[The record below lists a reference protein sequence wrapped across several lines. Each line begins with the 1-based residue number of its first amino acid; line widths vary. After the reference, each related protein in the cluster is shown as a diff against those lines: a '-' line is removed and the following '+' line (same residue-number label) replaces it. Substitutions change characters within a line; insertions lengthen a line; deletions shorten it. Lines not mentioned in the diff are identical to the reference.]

1 MANLWTLEQLK
12 HLKDLEASVTPT
24 GTIHIIPTSKGG
36 LDEGYGSNLVW
47 ESRLYRKGLMGPLPV
62 DADTLQAVG
71 LSAEEAADWAARTDK
86 AVTKLNQL
94 YPVLVAGI
102 AEKVEE
108 IEAAIPASLP
118 AGVS

>member
-24 GTIHIIPTSKGG
+24 GTIHIIPISKGG
-36 LDEGYGSNLVW
+36 LDEGYGSNLMW

-86 AVTKLNQL
+86 AVTTLNRL

-108 IEAAIPASLP
+108 IEAAIPAALP